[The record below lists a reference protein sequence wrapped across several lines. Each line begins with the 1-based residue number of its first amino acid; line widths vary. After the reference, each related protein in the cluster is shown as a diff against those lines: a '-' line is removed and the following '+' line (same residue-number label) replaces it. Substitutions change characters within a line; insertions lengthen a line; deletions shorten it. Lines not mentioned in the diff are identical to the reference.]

1 MDEII
6 VIDNGPYIPTWETAP
21 EEYFWLDI
29 GTFKDRFGDDWPVI
43 ASSSERECVAF
54 KEAVISGRKYINIKD
69 PRVANAIDMM
79 IATSKP
85 TTWALFPSSGPL
97 TTAKKNVILNPV
109 TTEYERHIK
118 GLPQPIG
125 A

>member
-1 MDEII
+1 MDDII
-6 VIDNGPYIPTWETAP
+6 VIDNGLQAPTWATAP

-29 GTFKDRFGDDWPVI
+29 GPFQDRFGDDWPVI
-43 ASSSERECVAF
+43 ASSTERECIAF
-54 KEAVISGRKYINIKD
+54 KEAVITGRKYINLKD

-79 IATSKP
+79 IATAKP
-85 TTWALFPSSGPL
+85 ANWALFPSSGPL

-118 GLPQPIG
+118 GLPQPTE
-125 A
+125 